1 MERFNLNKLK
11 KYSKVYIMFFILH
24 VIFLIFS
31 PNRIVDRTAIQKDDI
46 KLHVYSQATTGAPQ
60 KISQSDL
67 AILKEKI
74 KDTYPN
80 VKSTDIELEGDTPF
94 HHVDDPAY
102 IGEFTV
108 YGKVI
113 GTTLNETSRENT
125 VAVLKVSY
133 WDMPMFW
140 YLFHYDSYI
149 TKVTLYILLPIFL
162 IALVISII
170 SFIPKNNFD

>member
-1 MERFNLNKLK
+1 MNKLEK
-11 KYSKVYIMFFILH
+11 CSKVFVIFFILH
-24 VIFLIFS
+24 VIFLMFS
-31 PNRIVDRTAIQKDDI
+31 PNRIVGRSAIQKDDI
-46 KLHVYSQATTGAPQ
+46 KLHVYAQATTGAPQ
-60 KISQSDL
+60 KISKSDL

-94 HHVDDPAY
+94 HHVDDPAS

-133 WDMPMFW
+133 WDMPMIQYWLYESSIPSLSLAILSPF
-140 YLFHYDSYI
+140 LFIALS
-149 TKVTLYILLPIFL
+149 TLY
-162 IALVISII
+162 AR
-170 SFIPKNNFD
+170 PKKTDQR

>member
-1 MERFNLNKLK
+1 
-11 KYSKVYIMFFILH
+11 MFFILH
-24 VIFLIFS
+24 VILLIFS
-31 PNRIVDRTAIQKDDI
+31 PNRIVGRSAIQKDDI
-46 KLHVYSQATTGAPQ
+46 KLHVYAQATTGAPQ
-60 KISQSDL
+60 KISKSDL

-80 VKSTDIELEGDTPF
+80 IKSTDIELEGDTPF
-94 HHVDDPAY
+94 RHVDDPAF

-133 WDMPMFW
+133 WDMPMIQ
-140 YLFHYDSYI
+140 YLFYEEAIAYNFVTYI
-149 TKVTLYILLPIFL
+149 FCCTLHPLFM
-162 IALVISII
+162 S
-170 SFIPKNNFD
+170 

>member
-1 MERFNLNKLK
+1 MNKLEK
-11 KYSKVYIMFFILH
+11 CSKVFVMFFILH
-24 VIFLIFS
+24 VILLIFS
-31 PNRIVDRTAIQKDDI
+31 PNRIVGRSAIQKDDI
-46 KLHVYSQATTGAPQ
+46 KLHVYAQATTGAPQ
-60 KISQSDL
+60 KISKSDL

-113 GTTLNETSRENT
+113 GTTLNETSGENT

-133 WDMPMFW
+133 WDMPMIQYWF
-140 YLFHYDSYI
+140 YEGSIPSLLLAILSPFLF
-149 TKVTLYILLPIFL
+149 
-162 IALVISII
+162 IALSILYAR
-170 SFIPKNNFD
+170 PKKTDQR

>member
-1 MERFNLNKLK
+1 
-11 KYSKVYIMFFILH
+11 MFFTLH

-31 PNRIVDRTAIQKDDI
+31 PNRIVGRTAIQKDDI
-46 KLHVYSQATTGAPQ
+46 KLHVYAQATTRAPQ
-60 KISQSDL
+60 RISESDL
-67 AILKEKI
+67 AILKEKV

-80 VKSTDIELEGDTPF
+80 VDSRDIELEGDTPF
-94 HHVDDPAY
+94 DHVADPAY
-102 IGEFTV
+102 TGDFTV

-113 GTTLNETSRENT
+113 GTAPNETIVENT

-140 YLFHYDSYI
+140 YLFNYDSYI

-162 IALVISII
+162 IALVLNII
-170 SFIPKNNFD
+170 SFIPKNSFD

>member
-1 MERFNLNKLK
+1 MNKLK

-31 PNRIVDRTAIQKDDI
+31 PNRIVGRTAIQKDDI
-46 KLHVYSQATTGAPQ
+46 KLHVYAQATTGAPQ
-60 KISQSDL
+60 KISKSDL
-67 AILKEKI
+67 AILKKKI

-133 WDMPMFW
+133 WDMPMLW

-149 TKVTLYILLPIFL
+149 TKVTLYVLLPIFL
-162 IALVISII
+162 LALVFSII
-170 SFIPKNNFD
+170 SLLPKNNFD

>member
-1 MERFNLNKLK
+1 MNKLEK
-11 KYSKVYIMFFILH
+11 CSKVFVMFFILH
-24 VIFLIFS
+24 VILLIFS
-31 PNRIVDRTAIQKDDI
+31 PNRIVGRSAIQKDDI
-46 KLHVYSQATTGAPQ
+46 KLHVYAQATTGAPQ
-60 KISQSDL
+60 KISKSDL

-113 GTTLNETSRENT
+113 GTTLNETSGENT

-133 WDMPMFW
+133 WDMPMIQYWF
-140 YLFHYDSYI
+140 YEGSIPSLSLAILSPFLF
-149 TKVTLYILLPIFL
+149 
-162 IALVISII
+162 IALSILYAR
-170 SFIPKNNFD
+170 PKKADQR

>member
-1 MERFNLNKLK
+1 MNKLEK
-11 KYSKVYIMFFILH
+11 SSKVFLMFFILH
-24 VIFLIFS
+24 VILLIFS
-31 PNRIVDRTAIQKDDI
+31 PNRIVGRSVIQKDDI
-46 KLHVYSQATTGAPQ
+46 KLHVYAQATTGAPQ
-60 KISQSDL
+60 KISKSDL

-80 VKSTDIELEGDTPF
+80 IKSTDIELEGDTPLR
-94 HHVDDPAY
+94 HADEPAY

-133 WDMPMFW
+133 WDMPMIQ
-140 YLFHYDSYI
+140 YLFYEESI
-149 TKVTLYILLPIFL
+149 ARLSLIILLPIFFV
-162 IALVISII
+162 ALCILCLC
-170 SFIPKNNFD
+170 PKKSDRP